1 MKILSLCDYTGN
13 MVKPWAQAGHDCYIV
28 DIQHPEG
35 EREFGANIISLGLD
49 LVNREF
55 DQFKLMNFDIVFAA
69 PPMY

>member
-13 MVKPWAQAGHDCYIV
+13 MVKPWAHAGHDCYIV

-35 EREFGANIISLGLD
+35 EREFSANIVSLGLD
-49 LVNREF
+49 LVNQEF
-55 DQFKLMNFDIVFAA
+55 RLMDFDMVFAA